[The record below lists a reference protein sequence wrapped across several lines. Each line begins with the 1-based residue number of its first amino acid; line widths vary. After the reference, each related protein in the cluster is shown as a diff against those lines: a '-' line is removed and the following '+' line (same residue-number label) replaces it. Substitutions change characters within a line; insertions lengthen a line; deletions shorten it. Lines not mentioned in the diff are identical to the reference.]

1 MSAIVGERRFGV
13 KRHGLFHQASAQRQ
27 SAYPHCGMHGNARRF
42 SGRAV
47 GCGSPTIA
55 TRPGATALWWAPGR
69 CCATRCPRR
78 GSRRAERARPP
89 GARTRGPSAVALRRE
104 AAPRDDGGPGPQRW
118 ALGAGAPTADPTVT
132 RSRPTLAPTSSS
144 TTHRAEGH
152 HPLRRE
158 DRRSMQRRWPGL
170 AVDRERALAGECQPL
185 TEKLEFGLTS
195 RRRE

>member
-1 MSAIVGERRFGV
+1 MSVIVGGHRFGV
-13 KRHGLFHQASAQRQ
+13 KWHGLFHQASARRQ
-27 SAYPHCGMHGNARRF
+27 SACPHCGMRGHTRVGSALPPRRARSVTHARPRARRL

-78 GSRRAERARPP
+78 S
-89 GARTRGPSAVALRRE
+89 
-104 AAPRDDGGPGPQRW
+104 
-118 ALGAGAPTADPTVT
+118 AGAPTADPTVT

-144 TTHRAEGH
+144 TTHRAEGR
-152 HPLRRE
+152 HPRRRE
-158 DRRSMQRRWPGL
+158 DRRSMQRRWPG
-170 AVDRERALAGECQPL
+170 AGRSRTRPGRECQPL